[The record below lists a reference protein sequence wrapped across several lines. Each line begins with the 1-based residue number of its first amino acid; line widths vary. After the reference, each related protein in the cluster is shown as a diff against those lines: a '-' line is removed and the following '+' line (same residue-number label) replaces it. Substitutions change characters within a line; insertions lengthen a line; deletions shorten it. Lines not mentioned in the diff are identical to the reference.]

1 MKTSELLRLVWM
13 NINQNK
19 FKSVLTSVGIVVGAA
34 TIVLVIGIGQGGQ
47 AEIAEQFAELNAG
60 AIDITYEY
68 AGEESQSG
76 EAGGFMN
83 GIGQF
88 FGGLFGGGGF
98 TPGRDM
104 GGGAAPGEDLE
115 GSRGDSASEGTF
127 PGGGFTPGGEIEGSR
142 GGSIS
147 EGDLSEEGGFRPEE
161 GLEGSR
167 GGSASEG
174 TFPENQ
180 EAAFGE
186 STGENGNSSGTAEG
200 RAAGAGTQE
209 GEDVPEDTESET
221 SMVEDRLNQSD
232 FVLTQED
239 VEDVERNVSGITG
252 ATISYSTKAS
262 VEGGNLE
269 SAQTYT
275 IAGVKENFMDLGK
288 LGLLEGAF
296 LTEEEEETKEK
307 VCVLG
312 MTVAKEL
319 FEDAASA
326 VGSRIYIEDRSYV
339 VEGVLQSSQTVASG
353 ISPDTAVL
361 IPYETGIK
369 YITGTDFEPVVTVIA
384 RDVSVLDEVIEDVE
398 IVLEENHANARFT
411 FEDSGSKM
419 QAAQSSNKTL
429 TLLLSVMALIVFFVG
444 GIGIMNALFVSV
456 KERTNEI
463 GILKALGTSRGSI
476 LTEFLIESAAISM
489 IGGSLGV
496 MLSFLVIPAAEWLE
510 VRVEVGLAACTAALG
525 FSVLTGTVFGIYPA
539 WKASRLEPVEALNA
553 E

>member
-76 EAGGFMN
+76 GAGGFMN

-174 TFPENQ
+174 TFLENQ

-444 GIGIMNALFVSV
+444 GIGIMNVLFVSV

>member
-88 FGGLFGGGGF
+88 FGCLFGGGGF

>member
-221 SMVEDRLNQSD
+221 SMVKDRLNQSD

-361 IPYETGIK
+361 ILYETGIK

-444 GIGIMNALFVSV
+444 GIGIMNVLFVSV